1 MKDKIFGVLVMIIFF
16 GLFIYFYILE
26 DMTILGSLFAA
37 FTIYMLLFSLLIFIG
52 LGFSKDTMDHERRQ
66 IQYYILLP
74 VFFVIMLFIVSE
86 FEIISKDVIEI
97 IIVVAM
103 ILWALVIPI
112 ILYLLKGDENLGG
125 GDNDYFADGV

>member
-1 MKDKIFGVLVMIIFF
+1 MKDKIFSVSGIILFF

-26 DMTILGSLFAA
+26 DITILGSLFVA
-37 FTIYMLLFSLLIFIG
+37 FTIYMSLLFLLIFIH
-52 LGFSKDTMDHERRQ
+52 LGFSKGTIDDERRQ